1 MTSGMLAVMPSQQA
15 TYEDANL
22 ILKIYEL
29 RREEKLREARA
40 WFSAHFFP
48 ASMEDVMAI
57 APPGSPEN
65 AYVRMVISY
74 WEMVAS
80 FITAGVLNQD
90 LFFQTGGELLACWEK
105 IKAIAPGMRDMM
117 KNPNAWKNL
126 ELVGTAYVKYIESS
140 GPEAYPAYL
149 AMLKMMAPAKK

>member
-1 MTSGMLAVMPSQQA
+1 MPTQA

-22 ILKIYEL
+22 LLRIYEL

-40 WFSAHFFP
+40 WFSAHFSP
-48 ASMEDVMAI
+48 SSMDEVMKM
-57 APPGSPEN
+57 APPGSQEN
-65 AYVRMVISY
+65 AYVRMVVSY

-105 IKAIAPGMRDMM
+105 IKPFLAEFRGFM

-126 ELVGTAYVKYIESS
+126 EVVR
-140 GPEAYPAYL
+140 
-149 AMLKMMAPAKK
+149 